1 MTNKNALVQLEGVSK
16 IFTTDEVETLAL
28 NQVNLTIFE
37 NDFVAICGPS
47 GCGKSTLLS
56 ILAMFDAP
64 TSGEYRL
71 KGRLTNELS
80 LEERTQLRNEQ
91 IGYVFQ
97 NFNLLGHLTVF
108 QNVELP
114 LTWRGMKS
122 AGRKERVMSVLEQVG
137 LTHRAKHFP
146 SQLSGG
152 QQQRVAVARAIAG
165 NPAVIL
171 ADEPT
176 GNLDT
181 KNAAAIMDLLH
192 QLHEKGATLVMVTHQ
207 LGFGAKATRWVHL
220 SDGQIVS
227 PAPQASLLAA
237 DAIRNS

>member
-1 MTNKNALVQLEGVSK
+1 MSDRIPLVELGGISK
-16 IFTTDEVETLAL
+16 RFTTDEVETLAL
-28 NQVNLTIFE
+28 SDINLTIFK
-37 NDFVAICGPS
+37 NDFAVICGPS

-56 ILAMFDAP
+56 IFAMFDAP
-64 TSGEYRL
+64 TTGTYRL
-71 KGRLTNELS
+71 NGRLTNELNID
-80 LEERTQLRNEQ
+80 ERTRLRNEQ

-97 NFNLLGHLTVF
+97 SFNLLGHLTVF

-114 LTWRGMKS
+114 LTWRGLKS
-122 AGRKERVMSVLEQVG
+122 AERKERVTAVLEKVG

-165 NPAVIL
+165 NPAIIL

-192 QLHEKGATLVMVTHQ
+192 QLHETGATLVMVTHQ

-220 SDGQIVS
+220 NDGQIVS
-227 PAPQASLLAA
+227 PAPQASLSAT
-237 DAIRNS
+237 DAVRNS